1 MFSHSPIQ
9 LNALN
14 WFRRFYL
21 SLASL
26 DASSANYSYE
36 SRLYQ
41 SDMDFKTREHI
52 VNNNFQRI
60 DFFFIQASLFLDKRI
75 RKVIKIFKIIW
86 LKNSFLR

>member
-26 DASSANYSYE
+26 DASSANYFYE

-41 SDMDFKTREHI
+41 SVLNSKTQVHI
-52 VNNNFQRI
+52 VNNNFI
-60 DFFFIQASLFLDKRI
+60 NFMIFFSKRGFF
-75 RKVIKIFKIIW
+75 V
-86 LKNSFLR
+86 

>member
-1 MFSHSPIQ
+1 MFSHGRIQ

-26 DASSANYSYE
+26 DASSANYFYE

-41 SDMDFKTREHI
+41 SVLNSKTQVHI
-52 VNNNFQRI
+52 VNNNFI
-60 DFFFIQASLFLDKRI
+60 NFMIFFLKRGFF
-75 RKVIKIFKIIW
+75 V
-86 LKNSFLR
+86 

>member
-26 DASSANYSYE
+26 DASSANYFYE

-41 SDMDFKTREHI
+41 SVLNSKTQVSI
-52 VNNNFQRI
+52 VNNNFI
-60 DFFFIQASLFLDKRI
+60 NFMFFFLKRGFF
-75 RKVIKIFKIIW
+75 V
-86 LKNSFLR
+86 